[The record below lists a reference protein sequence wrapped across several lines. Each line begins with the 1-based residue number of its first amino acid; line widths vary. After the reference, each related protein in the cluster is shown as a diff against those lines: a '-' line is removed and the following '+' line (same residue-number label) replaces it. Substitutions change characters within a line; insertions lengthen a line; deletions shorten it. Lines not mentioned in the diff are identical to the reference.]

1 MRDRRLAPASFA
13 TKQLVAEKDAEY
25 YMGLHY
31 PVQLVRQDE
40 DGEVFWLAEI
50 PDLPG
55 CMTDGTTPEEALKN
69 IEDAKRLWVET
80 LIEDGFDIP
89 EPAQLREYSGKLL
102 LRMPK
107 SLHERLAINASQEG
121 VSLNQYV
128 VSRLSGVGLVSKTAR
143 PDNEA
148 LKRLEDEVKDLRSLL
163 EEVAAQTRAAPE
175 PSLPIA
181 GPAKVGKR
189 R

>member
-1 MRDRRLAPASFA
+1 MPWDTLRGIGAV
-13 TKQLVAEKDAEY
+13 TKQLVAEKDAEF
-25 YMGLHY
+25 YMGLKY

-40 DGEVFWLAEI
+40 DGDVFWLAEI

-55 CMTDGTTPEEALKN
+55 CMTDGATPEEALEN
-69 IEDAKRLWVET
+69 IEDAKRLWIET

-107 SLHERLAINASQEG
+107 SLHERLALSASREG

-128 VSRLSGVGLVSKTAR
+128 VSRLSAVGLVRETTR

-148 LKRLEDEVKDLRSLL
+148 LKRLEDEVKALRSIL
-163 EEVAAQTRAAPE
+163 EKVDAQIQPIPKPA
-175 PSLPIA
+175 LPIA
-181 GPAKVGKR
+181 GPAKADTSR
-189 R
+189 